1 MNLSMKKQRGKLQLM
16 NGLQKQ
22 LYALRNTN
30 STKEN
35 KQLRDYPKYR
45 LDRIG
50 FQVEKSF

>member
-1 MNLSMKKQRGKLQLM
+1 MNLSMKKQWGKFQLM
-16 NGLQKQ
+16 NILQKQ
-22 LYALRNTN
+22 LCALTDTN

-50 FQVEKSF
+50 F